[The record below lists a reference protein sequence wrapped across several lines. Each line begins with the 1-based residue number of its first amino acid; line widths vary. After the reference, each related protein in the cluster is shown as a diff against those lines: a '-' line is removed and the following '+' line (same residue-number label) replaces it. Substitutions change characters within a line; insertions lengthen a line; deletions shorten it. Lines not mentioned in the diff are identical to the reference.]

1 MQRLEDIVVV
11 LLIALGMVLAL
22 IFCLILL
29 PIDGLRQSAVEIG
42 LSDEQKV
49 LLRRLRAQI
58 LLDAELEEYYYPR
71 EEAVEQC
78 LLAGI
83 SHRRIRLAA

>member
-1 MQRLEDIVVV
+1 MQRLEDIIVV

-29 PIDGLRQSAVEIG
+29 PIDSLRQSAVEIG

-71 EEAVEQC
+71 EEAVERC
-78 LLAGI
+78 LRAGI